1 MTQKN
6 KDKLRRK
13 ANRIFFPMNTGE
25 RPMRSKKDYNRQAL
39 KKEIKN
45 YENT

>member
-6 KDKLRRK
+6 KDKARRK

-25 RPMRSKKDYNRQAL
+25 RPMRSKKDYNRQRS
-39 KKEIKN
+39 KKEVKN
-45 YENT
+45 YVD